1 MRITECPVRATAD
14 VIDGKWKPQIINS
27 LKAGRMRFGR
37 LCRSVPEASIKVI
50 TAQLRELEKDGIVLR
65 KVVSLKPLQV
75 QYSLTPYGKKLVPVL
90 TEMAAWGKK
99 HQRIIL
105 AAKRIA

>member
-1 MRITECPVRATAD
+1 MRISECPVRTTAD

-27 LKAGRMRFGR
+27 LKAGRVRFGR

-65 KVVSLKPLQV
+65 EVVALKPLQV
-75 QYSLTPYGKKLVPVL
+75 QYSLTPYGKTLVPVL

-99 HQRIIL
+99 HQRLIH
-105 AAKRIA
+105 AAKHIE